1 MKRFIAAGI
10 GLALA
15 LTVSAVAYAGGP
27 SFTTEVNKN
36 SNVGGYHHVCEPKHG
51 LAAKHHDLRVVI
63 PAASAPQED
72 VSIRLRVWSNNEG
85 VYGKPT
91 ALVGG
96 KRQTVSQDFNTIR
109 HNRTLPAG
117 GGPMYRQSEGGL
129 PITLPFEVHGDA
141 HHDPEEVVN
150 IVVIA
155 RDAAAERWLGSKRQW
170 IGQIKI
176 WDYADCDKKP
186 QESG

>member
-51 LAAKHHDLRVVI
+51 LDVDPYDLYVVI
-63 PAASAPQED
+63 PKAAEPQEQITLT
-72 VSIRLRVWSNNEG
+72 VRVWSNNER
-85 VYGKPT
+85 VHGKPT
-91 ALVGG
+91 AVVDG
-96 KRQTVSQDFNTIR
+96 KRRPVAQDFDTLR
-109 HNRTLPAG
+109 QTLTLPDGNGFEMADDG
-117 GGPMYRQSEGGL
+117 GYR
-129 PITLPFEVHGDA
+129 IRLPFVVHGDA

-155 RDAAAERWLGSKRQW
+155 R
-170 IGQIKI
+170 
-176 WDYADCDKKP
+176 
-186 QESG
+186 